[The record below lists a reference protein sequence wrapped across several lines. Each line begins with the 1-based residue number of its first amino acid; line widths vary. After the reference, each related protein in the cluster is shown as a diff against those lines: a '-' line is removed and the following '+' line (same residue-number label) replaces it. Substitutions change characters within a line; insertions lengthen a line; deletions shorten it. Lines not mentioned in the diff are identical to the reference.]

1 MFSNNSLMQSQKER
15 AALHCYDYN
24 GEQLND
30 PIVRELWLTDT
41 AWLWQ
46 PYGVDACSI
55 DVLKRV
61 PFFVLQVS
69 SDFVFLLSLNFK

>member
-30 PIVRELWLTDT
+30 PIVREL
-41 AWLWQ
+41 
-46 PYGVDACSI
+46 
-55 DVLKRV
+55 
-61 PFFVLQVS
+61 
-69 SDFVFLLSLNFK
+69 

>member
-30 PIVRELWLTDT
+30 PIVRDLWLTDT

-46 PYGVDACSI
+46 PYGVNACSI
-55 DVLKRV
+55 DVLNA
-61 PFFVLQVS
+61 FLS
-69 SDFVFLLSLNFK
+69 SNFKFHQTLYPCWA